1 MSSKGNSGTIVF
13 ALVVTTLSA
22 ALLAAAATILKPA
35 QDENV
40 LKEKQQN
47 ILSLVGLNGP
57 NDYKKF
63 DQLVQGLVIDQ
74 EGQQV
79 QGVEALALDLA
90 LEKKLN
96 TKNPAYKVR
105 YPMYVY
111 RNPRGQTTYLLQVA
125 GTGLWGPIWGY
136 LALVRM
142 AIPSVRPFLI
152 TKGKPRAWVPKSIP
166 TPLSNNLLTKNSS
179 TSKVIL
185 SRSKSRK
192 ESMMRACPM

>member
-63 DQLVQGLVIDQ
+63 DQLVQGVVIDDQ
-74 EGQQV
+74 GTPV
-79 QGVEALALDLA
+79 QGVEAISLDLA
-90 LEKKLN
+90 LE
-96 TKNPAYKVR
+96 
-105 YPMYVY
+105 
-111 RNPRGQTTYLLQVA
+111 RN
-125 GTGLWGPIWGY
+125 
-136 LALVRM
+136 
-142 AIPSVRPFLI
+142 
-152 TKGKPRAWVPKSIP
+152 
-166 TPLSNNLLTKNSS
+166 
-179 TSKVIL
+179 
-185 SRSKSRK
+185 
-192 ESMMRACPM
+192 